1 MAEPFRAEHA
11 VRRASFR
18 LALPRDRAFQLFTPE
33 GEKAWAPGWDP
44 EYLHPADGAAQAG
57 MVFRTRIDGEDTL
70 WTLARLEPAVGA
82 ADYVRCTP
90 ASRTATVS
98 VRCAPVAPGHCEVT
112 VTYEFTGLSEA
123 GNAWVR
129 SMDAARYAAFI
140 GSWKAAIEA
149 MLAARGGN
157 GQ

>member
-1 MAEPFRAEHA
+1 MTEPFRAEHA

-18 LALPRDRAFQLFTPE
+18 LALPRDRALRLFTPE

-44 EYLHPADGAAQAG
+44 EYLHPADGAARAG
-57 MVFRTRIDGEDTL
+57 MVFRTRIDGEETL
-70 WTLARLEPAVGA
+70 WTLARLEPAAGA

-90 ASRTATVS
+90 ASRTAIVS
-98 VRCAPVAPGHCEVT
+98 VRCDPVAPDRCEVT
-112 VTYEFTGLSEA
+112 VTYELTGLSEA

-129 SMDAARYAAFI
+129 SMDDARYAAFI

-149 MLAARGGN
+149 MLAAGGA
-157 GQ
+157 GSQ